1 MLNLSDQALPPLTIS
16 KRNEKRASNDALP
29 VSAGIGLR
37 GPHMQELLKTRPDAG
52 WLEVHSENFFGDGGA
67 PIKNLLRTREDYPI
81 SLHGVGLSIGSTDDL
96 DSAHLLRLLRLIEA
110 IEPALVSEHLSWGS
124 VGGIHFN
131 DLLPLPYT
139 EEALNHFCRRVIQVQ
154 DYLGR
159 KILIENPSSYLRYRH
174 STIPE
179 WEFLTAVSERTGAG
193 LLLDVNNVFVSARN
207 LHFDSHEYLASVSGE
222 LVEEIHLAGH
232 TVKKFPDG
240 ELRIDDHA
248 SPVSDEV
255 WSLYVDT
262 LELIGKKPTL
272 IEWDADLPPL
282 DRLLA
287 EADIARQHLEAFHE
301 SPA

>member
-1 MLNLSDQALPPLTIS
+1 LNVSSYERAQPVISRRTDQYAAIDLLQ
-16 KRNEKRASNDALP
+16 

-37 GPHMQELLKTRPDAG
+37 GPHMQELLETRPDVG

-67 PIKNLLRTREDYPI
+67 PIHNLLRAREHYPI
-81 SLHGVGLSIGSTDDL
+81 SLHGVGLSVGSSDAL
-96 DSAHLLRLLRLIEA
+96 DPVHLSLLLRLIQMV
-110 IEPALVSEHLSWGS
+110 EPVLVSEHLSWGS

-139 EEALNHFCRRVIQVQ
+139 EEALSHFCSRVVQVQ

-179 WEFLTAVSERTGAG
+179 WEFFTAISERTGAG
-193 LLLDVNNVFVSARN
+193 LLLDVNNVYVSACN
-207 LHFDSHEYLASVSGE
+207 HNFDPLEYLAAVPGD

-232 TVKKFPDG
+232 TLKKFPDG

-248 SPVSDEV
+248 SPVSDDV
-255 WSLYVDT
+255 WSLYADA
-262 LELIGKKPTL
+262 LKLMGNKPTL
-272 IEWDADLPPL
+272 IEWDAELPPL
-282 DRLLA
+282 SRLVA
-287 EADIARQHLEAFHE
+287 EADVARQHLETLHE
-301 SPA
+301 SIA